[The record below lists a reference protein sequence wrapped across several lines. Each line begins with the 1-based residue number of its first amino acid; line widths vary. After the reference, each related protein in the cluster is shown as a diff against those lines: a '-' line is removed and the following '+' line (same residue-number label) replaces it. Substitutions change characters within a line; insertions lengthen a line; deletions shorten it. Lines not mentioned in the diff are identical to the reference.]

1 MMLRLAFPLVS
12 HLPPRKPPPIRQR
25 PPPARRYAASAAT
38 TSSTPSSPPPS
49 HPPLPPSS
57 AYVHLPFCRKRC
69 HYCDFPIVALG
80 SSSGTT
86 PSRGEAADDPR
97 IVDYVRLLLR
107 EVAATRP
114 VSEDGVPLETVFFGG
129 GTPSL
134 VPPRL
139 VAAVLDALR
148 GRFGLSA
155 CPEVSIE
162 MDPGTFDA
170 ARLRELV
177 GVGVNRVSL
186 GVQAFQEDLLRA
198 CGRAHGVK
206 EVHEAVG
213 IVTACEGLQ
222 NWSMDLI
229 SSLPNQTEEM
239 WEESLRCTVDA
250 RPTHISV
257 YDLQI
262 EQGTKFGQI
271 KIQLFT
277 TRHILLSCALQLHL
291 LIQFWYTPGVFPLP
305 SDTESANFYK
315 IASKRLSEAGYN
327 HYEISSYCKS
337 GYECK
342 HNLTYWQ
349 NRPFYA
355 FGLGSASYI
364 NGVRY
369 SRPRRMKEYAEWVQ
383 ELEDGTWSHKSRSS
397 DMKDMAL
404 DVVMLSLRTAWGLDL
419 QSFSKSFGKSLAL
432 SLCNTFK
439 PFVESG
445 LVIAMDMER
454 QALPH
459 IDFELDLQN
468 EGDFG
473 SRVAFIR
480 LSDPD
485 GFLLSNELISLA
497 FGIISP

>member
-1 MMLRLAFPLVS
+1 MLRLAFPLVT
-12 HLPPRKPPPIRQR
+12 HLPPKKPPPIRPR
-25 PPPARRYAASAAT
+25 PPPARRYAATTAAT
-38 TSSTPSSPPPS
+38 SSSPSPPPS
-49 HPPLPPSS
+49 LPELPPSS
-57 AYVHLPFCRKRC
+57 VYVHLPFCRKRC

-86 PSRGEAADDPR
+86 PSGGEGADDPR

-114 VSEDGVPLETVFFGG
+114 VSDDGVPLETVFFGG

-186 GVQAFQEDLLRA
+186 GVQAFQDDLLRA
-198 CGRAHGVK
+198 CGRAHGVE

-250 RPTHISV
+250 RPTHVSV

-262 EQGTKFGQI
+262 EQGTKFGQM
-271 KIQLFT
+271 
-277 TRHILLSCALQLHL
+277 
-291 LIQFWYTPGVFPLP
+291 YTPGVFPLP

-327 HYEISSYCKS
+327 HYEISSYCKP

-364 NGVRY
+364 NGFRY
-369 SRPRRMKEYAEWVQ
+369 SRPRRMKGYAEWVQ
-383 ELEDGTWSHKSRSS
+383 KLEDGTWSHESRSS
-397 DMKDMAL
+397 DSKDMAM

-419 QSFSKSFGKSLAL
+419 QSFSKSFGKSLVL
-432 SLCNTFK
+432 SLCNTFR

-454 QALPH
+454 RALPH
-459 IDFELDLQN
+459 IDFELDLQS
-468 EGDFG
+468 EDDFG

>member
-1 MMLRLAFPLVS
+1 M
-12 HLPPRKPPPIRQR
+12 
-25 PPPARRYAASAAT
+25 
-38 TSSTPSSPPPS
+38 
-49 HPPLPPSS
+49 
-57 AYVHLPFCRKRC
+57 
-69 HYCDFPIVALG
+69 
-80 SSSGTT
+80 
-86 PSRGEAADDPR
+86 
-97 IVDYVRLLLR
+97 RLLLR
-107 EVAATRP
+107 EITATHP
-114 VSEDGVPLETVFFGG
+114 VSDDRVPLETVFFGG

-148 GRFGLSA
+148 GKFGLSP

-170 ARLRELV
+170 ARLTELV
-177 GVGVNRVSL
+177 GVGINRVSL
-186 GVQAFQEDLLRA
+186 GVQAFQEDLLRD

-229 SSLPNQTEEM
+229 SSLPNQTTEM
-239 WEESLRCTVDA
+239 WEESLKCTVDA
-250 RPTHISV
+250 RPTHVSV

-262 EQGTKFGQI
+262 EQGTKFGQM
-271 KIQLFT
+271 
-277 TRHILLSCALQLHL
+277 
-291 LIQFWYTPGVFPLP
+291 YTPGIYPLP

-327 HYEISSYCKS
+327 HYEISSYCKP
-337 GYECK
+337 GFECK
-342 HNLTYWQ
+342 HNITYWQ

-369 SRPRRMKEYAEWVQ
+369 SRPRRMKEYAEWLQ
-383 ELEDGTWSHKSRSS
+383 KLEDGTWCHESKSS
-397 DMKDMAL
+397 DMKDMAM

-419 QSFSKSFGKSLAL
+419 QSFSKSFGKSLTL
-432 SLCNTFK
+432 SLCNIFE

-459 IDFELDLQN
+459 IAFELDLKN
-468 EGDFG
+468 HGDFG

-497 FGIISP
+497 FRTISQ

>member
-1 MMLRLAFPLVS
+1 NCPIHPRPPLARQYAAFTAATSPS
-12 HLPPRKPPPIRQR
+12 SPLPPR
-25 PPPARRYAASAAT
+25 SL
-38 TSSTPSSPPPS
+38 
-49 HPPLPPSS
+49 PPLPPFS
-57 AYVHLPFCRKRC
+57 AYVHLPFCRKSC

-86 PSRGEAADDPR
+86 APTRGDDPR
-97 IVDYVRLLLR
+97 IVDYVRLLLC

-114 VSEDGVPLETVFFGG
+114 VSDDGVPLETVFFGG

-148 GRFGLSA
+148 ARFGLSA

-170 ARLRELV
+170 TRLRELV
-177 GVGVNRVSL
+177 GV
-186 GVQAFQEDLLRA
+186 E
-198 CGRAHGVK
+198 
-206 EVHEAVG
+206 EVREAVG
-213 IVTACEGLQ
+213 
-222 NWSMDLI
+222 
-229 SSLPNQTEEM
+229 
-239 WEESLRCTVDA
+239 CTVDA
-250 RPTHISV
+250 RPTHVSV
-257 YDLQI
+257 FLQI
-262 EQGTKFGQI
+262 EKGTKFGQI
-271 KIQLFT
+271 
-277 TRHILLSCALQLHL
+277 
-291 LIQFWYTPGVFPLP
+291 VFPLP

-327 HYEISSYCKS
+327 HYEISSYCKP

-369 SRPRRMKEYAEWVQ
+369 SRPRRMKEYVEWVQ
-383 ELEDGTWSHKSRSS
+383 KLEDGTWSHESRSS
-397 DMKDMAL
+397 DMKNMAM

-419 QSFSKSFGKSLAL
+419 QSFSKSFGKGLAL
-432 SLCNTFK
+432 SLCNTLK

-454 QALPH
+454 RALPH
-459 IDFELDLQN
+459 VDFELDLQN

-473 SRVAFIR
+473 SRVAFIC

-497 FGIISP
+497 FGIISQ

>member
-1 MMLRLAFPLVS
+1 MS
-12 HLPPRKPPPIRQR
+12 
-25 PPPARRYAASAAT
+25 
-38 TSSTPSSPPPS
+38 
-49 HPPLPPSS
+49 
-57 AYVHLPFCRKRC
+57 
-69 HYCDFPIVALG
+69 D
-80 SSSGTT
+80 
-86 PSRGEAADDPR
+86 
-97 IVDYVRLLLR
+97 
-107 EVAATRP
+107 
-114 VSEDGVPLETVFFGG
+114 DGVPLETVFFGG

-148 GRFGLSA
+148 TRFGLSA
-155 CPEVSIE
+155 SPEVSIE

-170 ARLRELV
+170 AKLRELV
-177 GVGVNRVSL
+177 GLGVNRVSL

-198 CGRAHGVK
+198 CGRAHGLR
-206 EVHEAVG
+206 EVHDAVG

-250 RPTHISV
+250 RPTHVSV

-262 EQGTKFGQI
+262 EQGTKFGQ
-271 KIQLFT
+271 L
-277 TRHILLSCALQLHL
+277 
-291 LIQFWYTPGVFPLP
+291 YTPGVYPLP
-305 SDTESANFYK
+305 NEKDSANFYK

-327 HYEISSYCKS
+327 HYEISSYCKT

-342 HNLTYWQ
+342 HNVTYWQ
-349 NRPFYA
+349 NRSFYA

-364 NGVRY
+364 NGIRF

-383 ELEDGTWSHKSRSS
+383 KLENGVWSHESGNSGI
-397 DMKDMAL
+397 KDMAM
-404 DVVMLSLRTAWGLDL
+404 DVVMLSLRTAWGLDV
-419 QSFSKSFGKSLAL
+419 QSFSKTFGRSLTE
-432 SLCNTFK
+432 SLCNTFR

-454 QALPH
+454 RALQPSE
-459 IDFELDLQN
+459 FELDLQHDGEN
-468 EGDFG
+468 G

>member
-1 MMLRLAFPLVS
+1 MLRLAFPLVS
-12 HLPPRKPPPIRQR
+12 HLPPWKPPPIRPR
-25 PPPARRYAASAAT
+25 PLPARRYAASATATISSST
-38 TSSTPSSPPPS
+38 TSSPPSPPS
-49 HPPLPPSS
+49 LPPLSPSS

-69 HYCDFPIVALG
+69 HYCDFPIVAIG
-80 SSSGTT
+80 SSSGTA
-86 PSRGEAADDPR
+86 PSRVEVADDPR

-107 EVAATRP
+107 EVAVTRP
-114 VSEDGVPLETVFFGG
+114 VSDDGVPLETVFFGG

-134 VPPRL
+134 VPPLL

-170 ARLRELV
+170 AKLRELV

-186 GVQAFQEDLLRA
+186 GVQAFQENLLRS
-198 CGRAHGVK
+198 CGRAHGVE

-250 RPTHISV
+250 RPTHVSV

-262 EQGTKFGQI
+262 EQGTKFGQM
-271 KIQLFT
+271 
-277 TRHILLSCALQLHL
+277 
-291 LIQFWYTPGVFPLP
+291 YTPGVFPLP

-327 HYEISSYCKS
+327 HYEISSYSKP
-337 GYECK
+337 GYGCK

-383 ELEDGTWSHKSRSS
+383 KLEDGTWSHESRSS
-397 DMKDMAL
+397 DMKDMAM

-419 QSFSKSFGKSLAL
+419 QSFSKSFGKSMAL

-445 LVIAMDMER
+445 LIIAMDMER

-459 IDFELDLQN
+459 MDFGLDLQN
-468 EGDFG
+468 EGDLG
-473 SRVAFIR
+473 SKVAFIR

-497 FGIISP
+497 FGVISP

>member
-1 MMLRLAFPLVS
+1 MLRSAFPLVFQ
-12 HLPPRKPPPIRQR
+12 LPHRKPPPIRPPR
-25 PPPARRYAASAAT
+25 PQPVRRYASPAAAAV
-38 TSSTPSSPPPS
+38 PPP
-49 HPPLPPSS
+49 PPPPRPLPPAS

-80 SSSGTT
+80 SSAASPGGAGD
-86 PSRGEAADDPR
+86 GEDPR
-97 IVDYVRLLLR
+97 IADYVRLLLR

-114 VSEDGVPLETVFFGG
+114 VSDDGVPLQTIFFGG

-170 ARLRELV
+170 AKLRELV

-186 GVQAFQEDLLRA
+186 GVQAFQEELLRA
-198 CGRAHGVK
+198 CGRAHGLR

-213 IVTACEGLQ
+213 IVTGNMA
-222 NWSMDLI
+222 
-229 SSLPNQTEEM
+229 P
-239 WEESLRCTVDA
+239 
-250 RPTHISV
+250 RPS
-257 YDLQI
+257 
-262 EQGTKFGQI
+262 
-271 KIQLFT
+271 
-277 TRHILLSCALQLHL
+277 
-291 LIQFWYTPGVFPLP
+291 YTPGVFPLP
-305 SDTESANFYK
+305 NETDSANFYK
-315 IASKRLSEAGYN
+315 IASKRLSEAGYQ
-327 HYEISSYCKS
+327 HYEISSYCKP

-342 HNLTYWQ
+342 HNVTYWQ

-369 SRPRRMKEYAEWVQ
+369 SRPRGMKNYADWVQ
-383 ELEDGTWSHKSRSS
+383 KLEDGTWCHESS
-397 DMKDMAL
+397 VSETKDMAM
-404 DVVMLSLRTAWGLDL
+404 DSVMLSLRTARGLDL
-419 QSFSKSFGKSLAL
+419 HSFSKSFGEGLTR
-432 SLCNTFK
+432 SLCDTFR

-445 LVIAMDMER
+445 LVIPMDKER
-454 QALPH
+454 EALQFSE
-459 IDFELDLQN
+459 FESDLES
-468 EGDFG
+468 EGEMTG
-473 SRVAFIR
+473 SRVAFLR

-497 FGIISP
+497 FGTISP

>member
-1 MMLRLAFPLVS
+1 MLRSAFPLVS
-12 HLPPRKPPPIRQR
+12 HLPPRKPPPVRPAR
-25 PPPARRYAASAAT
+25 PPPVRPYASSAAR
-38 TSSTPSSPPPS
+38 PSPPPA
-49 HPPLPPSS
+49 S

-69 HYCDFPIVALG
+69 LYCDFPIVALG
-80 SSSGTT
+80 SSSSS
-86 PSRGEAADDPR
+86 PVNGEGNDPR
-97 IVDYVRLLLR
+97 IADYVRLLLR

-114 VSEDGVPLETVFFGG
+114 VSNDGVPLETVFFGG

-148 GRFGLSA
+148 GKFGLSA
-155 CPEVSIE
+155 SPEVSIE

-170 ARLRELV
+170 AKLRELV
-177 GVGVNRVSL
+177 GLGVNRVSL

-198 CGRAHGVK
+198 CGRAHGLR

-229 SSLPNQTEEM
+229 SSLPHQTEEM

-250 RPTHISV
+250 RPTHVSV

-262 EQGTKFGQI
+262 EQGTKFGQ
-271 KIQLFT
+271 L
-277 TRHILLSCALQLHL
+277 
-291 LIQFWYTPGVFPLP
+291 YTPGVHPLP
-305 SDTESANFYK
+305 SETDSANFYK

-327 HYEISSYCKS
+327 HYEISSYCKT

-342 HNLTYWQ
+342 HNVTYWQ
-349 NRPFYA
+349 NRSFYA

-364 NGVRY
+364 NGVRF
-369 SRPRRMKEYAEWVQ
+369 SRPRRMKEYADWVQ
-383 ELEDGTWSHKSRSS
+383 KLEIGAWSHEPDSAG
-397 DMKDMAL
+397 MKDMAM

-419 QSFSKSFGKSLAL
+419 RSFSKSFGKSLTV
-432 SLCNTFK
+432 SLCNTFR

-445 LVIAMDMER
+445 LVIVMDMER
-454 QALPH
+454 RALQPS
-459 IDFELDLQN
+459 DFKLDLQY
-468 EGDFG
+468 EGEIE
-473 SRVAFIR
+473 SKVAFIR

-497 FGIISP
+497 FGVIAP

>member
-1 MMLRLAFPLVS
+1 MLRSAFPLVS
-12 HLPPRKPPPIRQR
+12 HLPPKKPPRIRPR
-25 PPPARRYAASAAT
+25 PPPVHRYAAAAT
-38 TSSTPSSPPPS
+38 SHPFTPPS
-49 HPPLPPSS
+49 LSPPLPPAS

-80 SSSGTT
+80 SSSPT
-86 PSRGEAADDPR
+86 PSPRGEGAEDPR
-97 IVDYVRLLLR
+97 ITDYVRLLLR

-114 VSEDGVPLETVFFGG
+114 VPDADDGVPLETVFFGG

-148 GRFGLSA
+148 GQFGLSQ

-177 GVGVNRVSL
+177 GAGVNRVSL

-198 CGRAHGVK
+198 CGRAHGLR
-206 EVHEAVG
+206 EVHEAVE

-229 SSLPNQTEEM
+229 SSLPNQTEAM

-250 RPTHISV
+250 RPTHVSV

-262 EQGTKFGQI
+262 EQGTKFGQM
-271 KIQLFT
+271 
-277 TRHILLSCALQLHL
+277 
-291 LIQFWYTPGVFPLP
+291 YTPGVHPLP
-305 SDTESANFYK
+305 SDSESANLYK
-315 IASKRLSEAGYN
+315 IASKRLSEAGYH
-327 HYEISSYCKS
+327 HYEISSYCKP

-342 HNLTYWQ
+342 HNVTYWQ
-349 NRPFYA
+349 NRSFYA

-364 NGVRY
+364 NSVRF

-383 ELEDGTWSHKSRSS
+383 NLEDGTWSHESRNS
-397 DMKDMAL
+397 DMKEMAM

-419 QSFSKSFGKSLAL
+419 RSFSKSFGKSLTL

-445 LVIAMDMER
+445 LVVAMDMQR
-454 QALPH
+454 QALSPG
-459 IDFELDLQN
+459 DFELDLQS
-468 EGDFG
+468 ECDSG
-473 SRVAFIR
+473 SRSAFIR